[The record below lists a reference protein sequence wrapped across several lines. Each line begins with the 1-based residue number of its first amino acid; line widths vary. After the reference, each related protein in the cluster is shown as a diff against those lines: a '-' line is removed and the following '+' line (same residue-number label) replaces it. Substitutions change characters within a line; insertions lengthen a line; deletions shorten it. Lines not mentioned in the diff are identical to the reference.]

1 MIKLNDCVQV
11 VLERVTIFSTDEIR
25 NGFAS
30 LYSRIFRYLAQE
42 IEDFPSSTTAMLM
55 SCYAKADYEDRFA
68 GQVDKIESFSQ
79 GIAPTGLQDGT
90 RTLRDAVNG
99 DTKYDPIVDA
109 VGQARIDAEKK
120 AIDSQIEQRDFA
132 IEKQKKRLASSE

>member
-1 MIKLNDCVQV
+1 MIRLNDCVQV

-42 IEDFPSSTTAMLM
+42 IEDFPLRKIAKLM
-55 SCYAKADYEDRFA
+55 SRYVNADYKDRFA

-79 GIAPTGLQDGT
+79 GIAPVGLQDST
-90 RTLRDAVNG
+90 RTPWDAMNRDL
-99 DTKYDPIVDA
+99 KYDPIVDA
-109 VGQARIDAEKK
+109 VGQARVDAEKE
-120 AIDSQIEQRDFA
+120 AIDSQIGQRDVA
-132 IEKQKKRLASSE
+132 IKKQKKRLASSE